1 MLYLRNTF
9 ILIFL
14 FTSCITLDAQVQL
27 GVKGNVSLS
36 FNRQQQILYDDFNDF
51 LLYRL
56 TVLEQDV
63 SPGFG
68 ILAYMK
74 NDLLYFQPE
83 INYNQITT
91 NFRIESYIQDS
102 FGEELIEKRTRFIN
116 IPIKAGLWVD
126 KFKLGVGPMVS
137 IITSDTNIALQD
149 DRFEEKRR
157 NVEMGF
163 TFNFGMVVNWLHIDI
178 SYETRFNGIAEYFY
192 FRNTR
197 AGFRGQPGY
206 LHVGVAVVFPEFF

>member
-1 MLYLRNTF
+1 MLTIRLYV
-9 ILIFL
+9 LIAL
-14 FTSCITLDAQVQL
+14 GLLVGMESNAQVRL

-36 FNRQQQILYDDFNDF
+36 FNRQQQVLYDDFNDF
-51 LLYRL
+51 LQYRL

-63 SPGFG
+63 STGFG
-68 ILAYMK
+68 IMAYMK

-83 INYNQITT
+83 INYNRITT
-91 NFRIESYIQDS
+91 NFRLESFVEDS
-102 FGEELIEKRTRFIN
+102 FPETMIGKQTSFIN
-116 IPIKAGLWVD
+116 IPIKAGLWVE

-137 IITSDTNIALQD
+137 IVVSDTKIDMLD
-149 DRFEEKRR
+149 ERFEERRR

-163 TFNFGMVVNWLHIDI
+163 TFNFGMVFDWLHFDI
-178 SYETRFNGIAEYFY
+178 TYETRFNGIAEYFY

-206 LHVGVAVVFPEFF
+206 LHVGVAIVFPEFF